1 MSLLVMIFAIWLT
14 DFERVIMREFAR
26 DFLFIGIKYTIA
38 LAIAFPLIWLIRW
51 EAPSID
57 DILNWQVFRLVIGL
71 WIISAIGAWWINHVQ
86 E

>member
-1 MSLLVMIFAIWLT
+1 
-14 DFERVIMREFAR
+14 MRDFAR

-38 LAIAFPLIWLIRW
+38 LVIAFPFIWLIRW

-86 E
+86 K

>member
-1 MSLLVMIFAIWLT
+1 
-14 DFERVIMREFAR
+14 MRDFAR

-38 LAIAFPLIWLIRW
+38 LAIAFPFIWLIRL